1 MGLSAIA
8 IGGLV
13 AGIGAAAGGA
23 ITAGVSARNTRK
35 TNELNYQIWQ
45 EQQQFNQQ
53 QTDPAYIRQRQEA
66 AGYNAA
72 LLANGNSLGQAAS
85 SGNAPQMQTADL
97 SGFGSGLQQAVN
109 TYMAYK
115 QTESDTSLKNAQAQ
129 QVQIENQYRTQEAMA
144 RINKMIEDTNST
156 RVKRQLDEILSRYQ
170 DKIYQSELQQ
180 TQEHI
185 NYIKEQTRGQ
195 VTENLMNSIRLRNLP
210 EIMRLD
216 IANAASDIAIKKQ
229 TMRLNE
235 QQLKNMIAERARIIA
250 QTDLYNEQ
258 KNTQEQLTSSAATAA
273 NVAERTEN
281 FSVSIIEA
289 EMWNAINN
297 AGPDTWLK
305 MLYPGPD
312 FTRSGDVRRSPS
324 GYYLK
329 PMN

>member
-8 IGGLV
+8 LGGIV

-35 TNELNYQIWQ
+35 TNELNYKIWQ
-45 EQQQFNQQ
+45 EQQDFNQQ
-53 QTDPAYIRQRQEA
+53 QTDPAYIRERQEA

-72 LLANGNSLGQAAS
+72 LLANGNTLGQAAS

-115 QTESDTSLKNAQAQ
+115 QTESDTNLKNAQAE
-129 QVQIENQYRTQEAMA
+129 QVHIENQYRTQEAMA
-144 RINKMIEDTNST
+144 RINKMIEETNNT

-170 DKIYQSELQQ
+170 DRIYQSELQQ

-195 VTENLMNSIRLRNLP
+195 VIENLMSSVKLRYLP

-216 IANAASDIAIKKQ
+216 VANAAANLAVQIQVERLTAKQ
-229 TMRLNE
+229 VDAKAQE
-235 QQLKNMIAERARIIA
+235 IAESVVR
-250 QTDLYNEQ
+250 TDLYREQ
-258 KNTQEQLTSSAATAA
+258 TNTQEQ
-273 NVAERTEN
+273 V
-281 FSVSIIEA
+281 
-289 EMWNAINN
+289 
-297 AGPDTWLK
+297 
-305 MLYPGPD
+305 
-312 FTRSGDVRRSPS
+312 TRSTTAQADVASRTVDDEVRL
-324 GYYLK
+324 LK
-329 PMN
+329 EEIIKTISEQKIPKTLEQFWGFGRHQNYDGL

>member
-8 IGGLV
+8 IGGIV

-35 TNELNYQIWQ
+35 TNELNYKIWQ
-45 EQQQFNQQ
+45 EQQDFNQQ
-53 QTDPAYIRQRQEA
+53 QTDPAYIRERQEA

-72 LLANGNSLGQAAS
+72 LLANGNTLGQAAS

-115 QTESDTSLKNAQAQ
+115 QTESDTNLKNAQAE
-129 QVQIENQYRTQEAMA
+129 QVHIENQYRTQEAMA
-144 RINKMIEDTNST
+144 RINKMIEETNST

-170 DKIYQSELQQ
+170 DRIYQSELQQ

-195 VTENLMNSIRLRNLP
+195 VIENLMSSVKLRYLP

-216 IANAASDIAIKKQ
+216 VANAAANLAVQIQVERLTAKQ
-229 TMRLNE
+229 VDAKAQE
-235 QQLKNMIAERARIIA
+235 IAESVAR
-250 QTDLYNEQ
+250 TDLYREQ
-258 KNTQEQLTSSAATAA
+258 TNTQEQ
-273 NVAERTEN
+273 V
-281 FSVSIIEA
+281 
-289 EMWNAINN
+289 
-297 AGPDTWLK
+297 
-305 MLYPGPD
+305 
-312 FTRSGDVRRSPS
+312 TRSTTAQADVASRTVDDEVRL
-324 GYYLK
+324 LK
-329 PMN
+329 EEIIKTISEQKIPKTLEQFWGFGRHQNYDGL

>member
-8 IGGLV
+8 IGGIV

-53 QTDPAYIRQRQEA
+53 QTDPSYIRERQEA

-72 LLANGNSLGQAAS
+72 LLANGNTLGQAAS

-115 QTESDTSLKNAQAQ
+115 QTESDTRLKNAEAE
-129 QVQIENQYRTQEAMA
+129 QVHIENQYRTQEAMA
-144 RINKMIEDTNST
+144 RINKMIEDTNNV

-170 DKIYQSELQQ
+170 DRIYQSELQQ

-195 VTENLMNSIRLRNLP
+195 VTENLMNSVQLRNLP
-210 EIMRLD
+210 ELMRLD
-216 IANAASDIAIKKQ
+216 IANMASDIAIKAQ
-229 TMRLNE
+229 TQRLNE
-235 QQLKNMIAERARIIA
+235 QQIKNMIAEAAQTVARTELYQEQTNTQQQITGSARAQSAVDNSTIGARIETI
-250 QTDLYNEQ
+250 
-258 KNTQEQLTSSAATAA
+258 K
-273 NVAERTEN
+273 
-281 FSVSIIEA
+281 A
-289 EMWNAINN
+289 EMWRAINN
-297 AGPDTWLK
+297 SESENPIQLFQRLGNGIRDTYDRL
-305 MLYPGPD
+305 
-312 FTRSGDVRRSPS
+312 TR
-324 GYYLK
+324 
-329 PMN
+329 

>member
-8 IGGLV
+8 IGGIV

-35 TNELNYQIWQ
+35 TNELNYQMWQ
-45 EQQQFNQQ
+45 EQQQFNKQ
-53 QTDPAYIRQRQEA
+53 QTDPAYIRERQET

-72 LLANGNSLGQAAS
+72 LLANGNALGQAAS

-115 QTESDTSLKNAQAQ
+115 QTESDTNLKNAQAE
-129 QVQIENQYRTQEAMA
+129 QVHIENQYRTQEAMA

-156 RVKRQLDEILSRYQ
+156 RVKRQLDQILARYQ
-170 DKIYQSELQQ
+170 DRIYQSELQQ

-195 VTENLMNSIRLRNLP
+195 VTENIMNSVRLRNLP

-216 IANAASDIAIKKQ
+216 IANMASDIAIKAQ
-229 TMRLNE
+229 TQRLNE
-235 QQLKNMIAERARIIA
+235 QQLKNMIADAARTVAQTELYQEQTNTQKQITGSARAQSAVDSSTIGARIETI
-250 QTDLYNEQ
+250 
-258 KNTQEQLTSSAATAA
+258 KS
-273 NVAERTEN
+273 
-281 FSVSIIEA
+281 
-289 EMWNAINN
+289 EMWRAINN
-297 AGPDTWLK
+297 TESDNVLQLGQRL
-305 MLYPGPD
+305 LRG
-312 FTRSGDVRRSPS
+312 VRQSVK
-324 GYYLK
+324 GY
-329 PMN
+329 